1 MFYLSLFF
9 ATVVWGMN
17 VIIDKQA
24 LKTGHPIEVN
34 FITTM
39 TMAIVVMIYFVLAK
53 KAGMSFAY
61 SPQTISFSILNGILV
76 PTSFVAYLY
85 ALSKGDINKVILITA
100 TSPIIAILFAVF
112 AFNEQINVTQW
123 FGILMTIL
131 GIFLVMR

>member
-34 FITTM
+34 FISTM
-39 TMAIVVMIYFVLAK
+39 TMAIVVMIYFWLARK
-53 KAGMSFAY
+53 SGMSFSY

-85 ALSKGDINKVILITA
+85 ALSKGDMNKVILVTA

-112 AFNEQINVTQW
+112 AFNEQINATQW